1 MDNTARIDRYLNGE
15 MEAGEKRAF
24 EAELATN
31 AQLAE
36 DLALQRDMDA
46 FLRRK
51 AGREALKSQ
60 LRDMSGSYFQTEKKA
75 SKIVGIPR
83 RRLFWAAGIAAA
95 AALAFFVLRPL
106 ALSPSYERY
115 AQFPQLALA
124 EKSAGTRD
132 WSEAETAFNEGN
144 YAAAEP
150 MLEAYLEA
158 FPGDRQAQLFLGICK
173 MELDRHEEAREIF
186 RGFADA
192 DPSLRDYAG
201 WYLALSF
208 LKTKDIDSCRAAL
221 KDIPASSGFYEEAG
235 ELLRRLGG

>member
-1 MDNTARIDRYLNGE
+1 MDNTARIDRYLSGE
-15 MEAGEKRAF
+15 MDAGEKQAF

-36 DLALQRDMDA
+36 DLATQRDMDA

-51 AGREALKSQ
+51 AGRETLKSQ
-60 LRDMSGSYFQTEKKA
+60 LQDMSGPYFQAEKA
-75 SKIVGIPR
+75 APKIVGIPR
-83 RRLFWAAGIAAA
+83 RRLLWAAGLAAA

-106 ALSPSYERY
+106 LLSPSYERY

-124 EKSAGTRD
+124 EKSSGTRD

-192 DPSLRDYAG
+192 DPSLRDYAE
-201 WYLALSF
+201 WYLALSY
-208 LKTKDIDSCRAAL
+208 LKTKDIVGCREVL